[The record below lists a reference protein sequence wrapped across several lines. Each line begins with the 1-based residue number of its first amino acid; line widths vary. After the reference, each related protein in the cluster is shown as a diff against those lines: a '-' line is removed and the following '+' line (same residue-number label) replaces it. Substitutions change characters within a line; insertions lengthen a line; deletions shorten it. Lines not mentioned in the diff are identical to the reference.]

1 MALAQPIVNTE
12 MYIIAL
18 TFPGW
23 MDNKLKGSE
32 VLFWVR
38 GSETE
43 CGMAWDWDILMGRLR
58 EGSGTLRTPL
68 GTIMTFSLHDAQA
81 FHCNTL
87 HQQEMYTLQSVLYV
101 NKDKLCSVCQQVHT
115 SQGMSLSTSTQPYSV
130 HTLCSM
136 STSTHCKVY
145 VKKHTLLRIHE
156 QVHTSQSK

>member
-1 MALAQPIVNTE
+1 MMALALPIVNTE

-68 GTIMTFSLHDAQA
+68 GTVVTFSLHDALA
-81 FHCNTL
+81 FHCINKYCTHFIMYVNIYTHHIYTRNKCTL
-87 HQQEMYTLQSVLYV
+87 HIGYLNKYT
-101 NKDKLCSVCQQVHT
+101 C
-115 SQGMSLSTSTQPYSV
+115 
-130 HTLCSM
+130 
-136 STSTHCKVY
+136 
-145 VKKHTLLRIHE
+145 
-156 QVHTSQSK
+156 